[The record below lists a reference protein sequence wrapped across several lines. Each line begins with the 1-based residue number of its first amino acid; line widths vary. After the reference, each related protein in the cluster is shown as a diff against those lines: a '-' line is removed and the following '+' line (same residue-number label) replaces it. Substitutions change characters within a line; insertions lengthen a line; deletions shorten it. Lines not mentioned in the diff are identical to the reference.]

1 MSNLTHLIGE
11 TILEVIISDDKDE
24 ITFITDKGRLRY
36 LAYGD
41 CCSQSWIETTD
52 PIEDLIGQKI
62 IYTEEHEMDELD
74 ELDVEYG
81 NVVRVY
87 QDTLK
92 TEKISWNIEYRNE
105 SNGFYGGSLELYEG
119 ENV

>member
-24 ITFITDKGRLRY
+24 ITFITDGGRRRY

-41 CCSQSWIETTD
+41 CCSRSWIETTG
-52 PIEDLIGQKI
+52 PIEDIIGQKI
-62 IYTEEHEMDELD
+62 ISTEEHGMN

-119 ENV
+119 ENI